1 MTEKC
6 RSVSVEC
13 QAVTERCQA
22 VSVKCQ
28 AVTEKCWAVV
38 YEIRSFAGQG
48 VDGWKCSGSL

>member
-48 VDGWKCSGSL
+48 QGHITLRR